1 MSDNGF
7 ILMLAFGTALLIG
20 ILTVTHVSAFRLRQR
35 LQLRRQAGALAPDVS
50 SVTDPE
56 LDFGSTWYGDPEA
69 KTVSV
74 RVRHAETAP

>member
-35 LQLRRQAGALAPDVS
+35 LQLRRQAGALAPDMS

-56 LDFGSTWYGDPEA
+56 LDFGSWYGDPEA

-74 RVRHAETAP
+74 KVRHAETAR